1 MGLQQMATPRAGDN
15 RVAAQ
20 MDGRHVH
27 NAVAALQR
35 WMGAGKDLA
44 EKPATWTFRLRV
56 DKVPRITS
64 ISQTWIKIASR
75 WLEGWHQYNSRN
87 KIIVTFS
94 FGNGK

>member
-20 MDGRHVH
+20 MDGGHVH

-44 EKPATWTFRLRV
+44 EKPATWTFEKPASSTF
-56 DKVPRITS
+56 DKT
-64 ISQTWIKIASR
+64 TA
-75 WLEGWHQYNSRN
+75 
-87 KIIVTFS
+87 
-94 FGNGK
+94 